1 MIDSNFAYMREAIEL
16 SKNGYP
22 APNPRVGCVI
32 VKNSQIV
39 GRGFHAF
46 AGGDHAEMAAL
57 KEAGDKARNA
67 WMFVTLE
74 PCDHHGRTPPCTDA
88 IISAGIERVVYAVDD
103 PNPNAAGGANR
114 LRAQGIVVEGGL
126 CHDEAAEVNKV
137 FLMHYELK
145 RPYVLAKAAITLD
158 GRIATRSGES
168 RWITGKV
175 ARKRAHQL
183 RAEMGCV
190 LVGANTIV
198 QDDPSLTI
206 RDIDVNNQP
215 LRVILDPDGIT
226 PSTAKVFNENPERT
240 LWVSHADETR
250 NATKL
255 SPQLIDGELALG
267 DLLAELAERGMI
279 GVLVEGGGQ
288 TLEPFFRHN
297 LVDEIE
303 LHVAPK
309 LLGAGKSWLEGK
321 GVDALV
327 DAWQLHHMKIEP
339 LGEDFKISA
348 RVCR

>member
-1 MIDSNFAYMREAIEL
+1 MIDSNCAYMREAIEL
-16 SKNGYP
+16 SKKGYP

-32 VKNSQIV
+32 VKNGEIV
-39 GRGFHAF
+39 GRGYHAF
-46 AGGDHAEMAAL
+46 AGGDHAEVAAL

-74 PCDHHGRTPPCTDA
+74 PCDHHGKTPPCTDA
-88 IISAGIERVVYAVDD
+88 IITAGIERVLYAVDD

-114 LRAQGIVVEGGL
+114 LRDQGIIVEGGL
-126 CHDEAAEVNKV
+126 CRDEAAEVNKV
-137 FLMHYELK
+137 FLLRYELK
-145 RPYVLAKAAITLD
+145 RPYVLAKAAVTLD
-158 GRIATRSGES
+158 GRIATKSGES
-168 RWITGKV
+168 RWITGDV

-190 LVGANTIV
+190 LVGANTIL
-198 QDDPSLTI
+198 QDDPSLTV

-226 PSTAKVFNENPERT
+226 PSTAKVFYENPNRT
-240 LWVSHADETR
+240 LWVTLSDETR
-250 NATKL
+250 ETKQF
-255 SPQLIDGELALG
+255 SPSRMNGEIALGELLS
-267 DLLAELAERGMI
+267 ELATQGMI
-279 GVLVEGGGQ
+279 GVLVEGGGR

-321 GVDALV
+321 GVDALA
-327 DAWQLHHMKIEP
+327 DAWRLQHMKIEP
-339 LGEDFKISA
+339 LGDDFKITA
-348 RVCR
+348 KVGR